1 MHCREPTRLPTADVI
16 IALLS
21 DDDIAS
27 VDRHSA
33 AAEHSD
39 VDEYVDLEQVDQ
51 GVRRGLG
58 PPRPI
63 CRVVP
68 RKAVHDATW
77 TKIIACLGADR
88 AQVASSC
95 TKRCSTRSVPRRALP
110 QAKTSRAAG
119 E

>member
-1 MHCREPTRLPTADVI
+1 MHCREPTLFPTADVI

-21 DDDIAS
+21 DDEIAS
-27 VDRHSA
+27 VNKHA
-33 AAEHSD
+33 AAADHSD
-39 VDEYVDLEQVDQ
+39 VDEYVDLEQVEQ

-68 RKAVHDATW
+68 RKAVHDSTW
-77 TKIIACLGADR
+77 TKIVACLGADR
-88 AQVASSC
+88 AQAASSC
-95 TKRCSTRSVPRRALP
+95 TRRCSTRSVPRRFP
-110 QAKTSRAAG
+110 SRAKTSRAAR